1 MRKFLTGGHER
12 EEQKEKEEEEEE
24 EKKQEN
30 EMEMEEEEMT
40 VEPGVCW
47 QWVLSWFGFGL
58 TGPGS

>member
-1 MRKFLTGGHER
+1 MDEN
-12 EEQKEKEEEEEE
+12 EAEEEE
-24 EKKQEN
+24 EK
-30 EMEMEEEEMT
+30 EEEMT

>member
-12 EEQKEKEEEEEE
+12 EEQKEKDEKEEE

-30 EMEMEEEEMT
+30 EMEEEEMT

>member
-1 MRKFLTGGHER
+1 
-12 EEQKEKEEEEEE
+12 
-24 EKKQEN
+24 
-30 EMEMEEEEMT
+30 MEMEEEEMT